1 MPIQQVPANMIG
13 ISQTTASQAVAINPG
28 AVIYEQPT
36 TLTASYCITT
46 GTNAITKSPFK
57 IADGKTLTVPDG
69 SYWVVI

>member
-1 MPIQQVPANMIG
+1 MPIQTVPTNMIG
-13 ISQTTASQAVAINPG
+13 ISQTTGTSVAFNPG

-57 IADGKTLTVPDG
+57 IADGVTLTVPND

>member
-1 MPIQQVPANMIG
+1 MPIQQVPTNMIG
-13 ISQTTASQAVAINPG
+13 IAQTTGIPVAINPG

-36 TLTASYCITT
+36 TLTANYCITT

-57 IADGKTLTVPDG
+57 INDGVTLTVPNG

>member
-1 MPIQQVPANMIG
+1 MAIQTVPNNMIG
-13 ISQTTASQAVAINPG
+13 TTLPSSSVSMNPG
-28 AVIYEQPT
+28 VPIIEQPT

>member
-1 MPIQQVPANMIG
+1 MPIQTIPAQMIG
-13 ISQTTASQAVAINPG
+13 ITQNTTVTVAINPG

-57 IADGKTLTVPDG
+57 IADGVTLTVPDG
-69 SYWVVI
+69 TYWAVI

>member
-1 MPIQQVPANMIG
+1 MPIQTVPANMIG
-13 ISQTTASQAVAINPG
+13 IAPTTSSVAVAINPG

-36 TLTASYCITT
+36 TLTANYCITT

-57 IADGKTLTVPDG
+57 INNGITLTVPNG